1 MMSKKYS
8 IKDEEI
14 IDLNGLK
21 IVVTANELEASE
33 HRGISAYTKNLVKT
47 LSNAGAE
54 VWLLTEFYTP
64 YTSKKFNN
72 KKINFV
78 NLSYILEFLS
88 KGFTK
93 KPEQLNT
100 LLKNFS
106 LRILKRLFLFFYKSS
121 LN

>member
-64 YTSKKFNN
+64 YTSKRLNN
-72 KKINFV
+72 KKINFI
-78 NLSYILEFLS
+78 NLSYILEFL
-88 KGFTK
+88 
-93 KPEQLNT
+93 
-100 LLKNFS
+100 
-106 LRILKRLFLFFYKSS
+106 
-121 LN
+121 

>member
-33 HRGISAYTKNLVKT
+33 HRGISSYTKNLVKT

-64 YTSKKFNN
+64 YTSKT
-72 KKINFV
+72 V
-78 NLSYILEFLS
+78 SYTHL
-88 KGFTK
+88 
-93 KPEQLNT
+93 T
-100 LLKNFS
+100 LPTTP
-106 LRILKRLFLFFYKSS
+106 YV
-121 LN
+121 